1 MNNGIFIL
9 KIAEDPNQEYYKTQ
23 IKLLEIQA
31 DFNYLVKNNVFT
43 EKCNLL
49 IWGDQID
56 NVLKYYRKS
65 DYIVV
70 EGIVNLSSELDK
82 TTLKTKEKKI
92 EITVLDIY
100 LLFPVV

>member
-31 DFNYLVKNNVFT
+31 DFNYLVKNNIFT
-43 EKCNLL
+43 EKFNLL

-82 TTLKTKEKKI
+82 TTLKMKEKKI